1 MGVSQIYYEKLGP
14 NIEASA
20 REIALYKSFLKKLDG
35 TKQED

>member
-20 REIALYKSFLKKLDG
+20 REIALYK
-35 TKQED
+35 